1 MARAGIY
8 KSEVV
13 RARNNL
19 LTMGRYPSVD
29 AIRIEL
35 GNTGS
40 KGTIHRYLKEIDEEE
55 GGSAS
60 AKVAVSEAIQDL
72 SARLAERLHDEAEQR
87 IGALTDKHNVQLTD
101 LNNIVAA
108 LRNEVDGFRSQV
120 ERLTTEIATERAAHE
135 ETQTHLQEEKL
146 TSTRLMQ
153 RVQDLEE
160 QRGKEETHRL
170 SFEEKH
176 RYAREALDHFRAAAK
191 EQRDQDQRQFE
202 QQIQFLQ
209 SELRS
214 AKDTLNTKQQ
224 ELIGSHEDNA
234 RLSNEVAYTR
244 SDTHRLEAEIRTL
257 RTAKEQLGIAETSN
271 QHLTQRLGDAEQ
283 REEAL
288 KRENQGNVER
298 LQAALVASQKLEVE
312 LAAAKAVVAIQ
323 QEQILQW
330 LPPPSDKCTGNK
342 KTENAGVQE
351 GGVSENG
358 KNRTL
363 SRLQRP

>member
-19 LTMGRYPSVD
+19 LATGRYPSVD

-55 GGSAS
+55 GGNTGT
-60 AKVAVSEAIQDL
+60 KVAVSEAIQDL
-72 SARLAERLHDEAEQR
+72 SARLAERLHEEAEQR
-87 IGALTDKHNVQLTD
+87 IAALTEKHNAQLAD
-101 LNNIVAA
+101 LNNVISA
-108 LRNEVDGFRSQV
+108 LRNEAEGFRSQV
-120 ERLTTEIATERAAHE
+120 ERLTTEIASERTGHG
-135 ETQTHLQEEKL
+135 ETQMHLQEENL
-146 TSTRLMQ
+146 TNVRLTQ

-170 SFEEKH
+170 SLEEKH
-176 RYAREALDHFRAAAK
+176 RHAREALDYFRAAAK

-214 AKDTLNTKQQ
+214 AKDALNTKQQ

-234 RLSNEVAYTR
+234 RLSNEVAHTR
-244 SDTHRLEAEIRTL
+244 SDAHRLEAEIRTL
-257 RTAKEQLGIAETSN
+257 RTAKEQLGIAETTN

-288 KRENQGNVER
+288 KKENQENAER
-298 LQAALVASQKLEVE
+298 LQAASAASQKLEVE

-323 QEQILQW
+323 QEHILQR
-330 LPPPSDKCTGNK
+330 LPPPAEKAGGNK
-342 KTENAGVQE
+342 KAENTGMQE
-351 GGVSENG
+351 GLFD
-358 KNRTL
+358 KP
-363 SRLQRP
+363 Q

>member
-55 GGSAS
+55 GGNAS

-72 SARLAERLHDEAEQR
+72 SARLAERLHEEAEQR
-87 IGALTDKHNVQLTD
+87 IGALTDKHNAQLTD
-101 LNNIVAA
+101 LNKVIAA
-108 LRNEVDGFRSQV
+108 LRNEVEGFRSQA
-120 ERLTTEIATERAAHE
+120 ERLTTEIATERAAHAD
-135 ETQTHLQEEKL
+135 TQTRLQEEKL

-170 SFEEKH
+170 SLEEKH
-176 RYAREALDHFRAAAK
+176 RHAREALDHFRAAAK
-191 EQRDQDQRQFE
+191 DQRDQDQRQFD

-214 AKDTLNTKQQ
+214 AKDALNTKQQ

-234 RLSNEVAYTR
+234 RLSNEVTNRRNDA
-244 SDTHRLEAEIRTL
+244 HRLETEIRTL
-257 RTAKEQLGIAETSN
+257 RTAKEQLGIAETTN
-271 QHLTQRLGDAEQ
+271 QHLTHKLGDAEQ

-288 KRENQGNVER
+288 KRENRESAER
-298 LQAALVASQKLEVE
+298 LQAALAASQKLEVE
-312 LAAAKAVVAIQ
+312 LAAAKAIVAIP
-323 QEQILQW
+323 QEQILQR
-330 LPPPSDKCTGNK
+330 LPPPSEKEKGASGK
-342 KTENAGVQE
+342 KTENTGAQE
-351 GGVSENG
+351 G
-358 KNRTL
+358 L
-363 SRLQRP
+363 FDQPQ

>member
-55 GGSAS
+55 GGNTG

-87 IGALTDKHNVQLTD
+87 IAALTDKHNAQLID
-101 LNNIVAA
+101 LNNVVAA
-108 LRNEVDGFRSQV
+108 LRNELDGFRSQV
-120 ERLTTEIATERAAHE
+120 ERLTSEHAAERAAHE
-135 ETQTHLQEEKL
+135 EAQTRLQEERL

-160 QRGKEETHRL
+160 QRGKEDAHRL
-170 SFEEKH
+170 SLEEKH
-176 RYAREALDHFRAAAK
+176 RHAREALDHFRAAAK
-191 EQRDQDQRQFE
+191 EQRDQDQRQYE

-214 AKDTLNTKQQ
+214 AKDALNTKQQ
-224 ELIGSHEDNA
+224 EIIGSHEDNA
-234 RLSNEVAYTR
+234 RLSNEVTHAR
-244 SDTHRLEAEIRTL
+244 SDVHRLEAELRTL
-257 RTAKEQLGIAETSN
+257 RTAKEQLGITETIN
-271 QHLTQRLGDAEQ
+271 LHLTQRLGDAEQ

-288 KRENQGNVER
+288 KRGNQENAER
-298 LQAALVASQKLEVE
+298 LQAALVSSQKLEVE

-323 QEQILQW
+323 QEQILQR
-330 LPPPSDKCTGNK
+330 LPPPPEKGAGNK

-351 GGVSENG
+351 G
-358 KNRTL
+358 L
-363 SRLQRP
+363 FDQPQ